1 MELLIFF
8 TLVAVACITGGIIE
22 RSHFRHIKKREIE
35 LLERPYIS
43 FENNAVDTS
52 RRVAQTRLVSGNIAI
67 GGDYFKNVIAGLK
80 SVFGGRI
87 GAYEPLLDRARR
99 EALLRMRESAPGSD
113 IIINVRIDS
122 VNLNSVNAHKAPP
135 RLSVLAYGT
144 AVTYEK

>member
-1 MELLIFF
+1 MDLLILLALF
-8 TLVAVACITGGIIE
+8 AVACITGGIIE

-35 LLERPYIS
+35 LLDRPYIS
-43 FENNAVDTS
+43 FENNSVDPS
-52 RRVAQTRLVSGNIAI
+52 RKVAQTRLVSGNIAI

-80 SVFGGRI
+80 SFFGGRI

-99 EALLRMRESAPGSD
+99 EALLRMRESAPDSD

-122 VNLNSVNAHKAPP
+122 VNLNSANARKAPP
-135 RLSVLAYGT
+135 RISVFAYGT